1 MEQMEEKIIKIDK
14 DLALVTQAMDA
25 NNKQTAEL
33 NKQLR
38 ALSESLPVLTE
49 SVKRVSAID
58 TKIDEAVKR
67 QNRIDT
73 RLKTTEEKV
82 GLISKLLFGAV
93 GIVLSSLLYQ
103 LIEISATN
111 THLTHNT

>member
-1 MEQMEEKIIKIDK
+1 MEVLREKINKIDI
-14 DLALVTQAMDA
+14 DLALVGQAMEA
-25 NNKQTAEL
+25 NNQQTAEL

-38 ALSESLPVLTE
+38 SLSESFPVLTE

-58 TKIDEAVKR
+58 IKIDEAVKR

-103 LIEISATN
+103 LIEISTINTN
-111 THLTHNT
+111 LTQTT